1 MKHNLLALT
10 ALLCLCAQPAVS
22 LHAQTTK
29 SLHIDDDRR
38 ARSKGWRLVW
48 ADEFDGPAIDA
59 SSWSRCPVGNADWMR
74 HMSPL
79 DSLCRVENGTL
90 RLYGVCRPDGA
101 DDPRPYLT
109 GGVQSKGKRSI
120 RLGRVDV
127 RARFDCAQ
135 GFWPAIWLMPDRD
148 MPWPSGG
155 EIDIMEH
162 LNHDTIAYQTVH
174 SPHTLEHREPEV
186 RNSSTGGID
195 RDGFNVYSTVV
206 TQYGIEFYINGRHT
220 YTYPRTRGSI
230 SVRRPSVLRH
240 SVGAVGRQL
249 GRRDR
254 PVTTA
259 CENGD
264 RLREILREAPT
275 VKRRGETFFR
285 IRDEKMPKLFADS
298 DFCTTFAIA
307 ISKRC
312 VSSAG

>member
-10 ALLCLCAQPAVS
+10 ALLCLCAQTVVS

-48 ADEFDGPAIDA
+48 ADEFDGPTIDA

-162 LNHDTIAYQTVH
+162 LNHNTIAYQTVH

-195 RDGFNVYSTVV
+195 RDGFNVYSAVV

-220 YTYPRTRGSI
+220 YTYPRLYPEREDQYPFADHPFYVILS
-230 SVRRPSVLRH
+230 
-240 SVGAVGRQL
+240 AQL
-249 GRRDR
+249 GGSWVGEIDPSQL
-254 PVTTA
+254 PVKM
-259 CENGD
+259 
-264 RLREILREAPT
+264 EIDYVRFYE
-275 VKRRGETFFR
+275 KRRR
-285 IRDEKMPKLFADS
+285 
-298 DFCTTFAIA
+298 
-307 ISKRC
+307 
-312 VSSAG
+312 